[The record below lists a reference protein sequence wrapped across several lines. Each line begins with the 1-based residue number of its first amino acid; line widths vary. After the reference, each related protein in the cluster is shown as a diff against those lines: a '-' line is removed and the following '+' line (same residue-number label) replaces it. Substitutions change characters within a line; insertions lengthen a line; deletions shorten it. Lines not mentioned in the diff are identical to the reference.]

1 LTFGAEDDRARGAGK
16 AGLLTD
22 SRDMSSFSPY
32 RTPLVRR
39 VAAQSAI
46 DARKGKRE
54 FKDV

>member
-1 LTFGAEDDRARGAGK
+1 
-16 AGLLTD
+16 
-22 SRDMSSFSPY
+22 MSSFSPY